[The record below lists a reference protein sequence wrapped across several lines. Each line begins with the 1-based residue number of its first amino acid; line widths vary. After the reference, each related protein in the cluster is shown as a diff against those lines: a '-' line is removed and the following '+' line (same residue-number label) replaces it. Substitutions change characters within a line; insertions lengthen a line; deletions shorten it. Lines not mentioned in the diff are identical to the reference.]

1 MADQKLEKIKPED
14 IWDYYIDDSKMPT
27 PEQVASFPDTTEIDK
42 EFDEACDQIAKEF
55 GLL

>member
-1 MADQKLEKIKPED
+1 MANQKPEKIKPED

-42 EFDEACDQIAKEF
+42 EFDEECDKIAREF

>member
-1 MADQKLEKIKPED
+1 MAIQKTEIKPED